1 MAAEQNPIRYQDLIA
16 PDDSIEK
23 LIGQLTQL
31 NEAYTGMADSVKAQ
45 AAEVAASLRNVSV
58 ATSSGQAATKNATA
72 EADRLAKAY
81 RDLAFARSDTAKR
94 IAELKAA
101 QQEENRVTK
110 LTIQLNNS
118 EEGSYAHLSA
128 QYALNKMQ
136 LNQLTAAERENLPH
150 AKKLEQ
156 ETKAIYEQMKHLQEA
171 TGQYTLNVGNYEN
184 AITSAIGINSR
195 WYTNMTQLSALFQGD
210 MTNGLKMA
218 GEAVA
223 AFGRKLL
230 ALLANPIVAT
240 IAAIT
245 AAFMALSKGITT
257 SEENTMALQ
266 RVLAPFQRVLTGVI
280 NILQTCA
287 SYVLKFAEGFETAA
301 FAVSRFL
308 ERIPLIGKYI
318 KDANDAMQGNV
329 DLAKAQ
335 QELTKKE
342 RANVTERARLER
354 DAAKARNEAER
365 INDPKKRGELLKKAD
380 AAERQILENE
390 LKLAREDLR
399 IKTAKAAQSKNN
411 AKTNDELAQSQA
423 RLYKA
428 EEAYYQKTQRLQSKI
443 RTLSNKGV
451 GGGAGAGQT
460 GRTAE
465 AAAREQLTLQRK
477 VEDERIKTIQ
487 DSFLRQRYEI
497 NVQYDRLIEDIKSKL
512 EKEKD
517 VLTDGEK
524 ANLDA
529 LIGIYETQRSDKLAD
544 LVEQEAKAQEDA
556 EKKKYDALIKATDG
570 LIKKRETAVRQGE
583 MRIAAEYDNDM
594 VMAEL
599 ENAENKKTQM
609 RLEAEKKR
617 MKALLALYEKD
628 GHTLSEV
635 ELDTLR
641 KSIEAVDKELEQNKK
656 KRDLYDMLGFSLT
669 DDQKGAIDEA
679 VGYALDNLSS
689 YIDAWVEA
697 ADKKRQIAD
706 GEVERAKSLVDTE
719 IEARNK
725 GYAANVAMAQKEL
738 DMAKAN
744 QRKAI
749 AEQQRAQRAQM
760 ALQTV
765 SQASN
770 LVTASSLIWSQL
782 GFPLAI
788 PAIAVMWGS
797 FAAAKIKA
805 MQVTK
810 QGADEEYG
818 DGTVEM
824 LEGGSHQ
831 SGNDIDLGR
840 KKDGTRRRAEGG
852 EFFAVI
858 NRRNSRRYRNVIPDV
873 INSLNHGTFAE
884 KYMRA
889 YDGDASVNVLGTTPD
904 ISALSSDVRQI
915 REQGE
920 RRTYTDGAGNTIV
933 EYKNLR
939 QIIKN

>member
-1 MAAEQNPIRYQDLIA
+1 M
-16 PDDSIEK
+16 
-23 LIGQLTQL
+23 
-31 NEAYTGMADSVKAQ
+31 
-45 AAEVAASLRNVSV
+45 
-58 ATSSGQAATKNATA
+58 
-72 EADRLAKAY
+72 
-81 RDLAFARSDTAKR
+81 
-94 IAELKAA
+94 
-101 QQEENRVTK
+101 
-110 LTIQLNNS
+110 
-118 EEGSYAHLSA
+118 
-128 QYALNKMQ
+128 
-136 LNQLTAAERENLPH
+136 
-150 AKKLEQ
+150 
-156 ETKAIYEQMKHLQEA
+156 
-171 TGQYTLNVGNYEN
+171 
-184 AITSAIGINSR
+184 
-195 WYTNMTQLSALFQGD
+195 
-210 MTNGLKMA
+210 
-218 GEAVA
+218 
-223 AFGRKLL
+223 
-230 ALLANPIVAT
+230 
-240 IAAIT
+240 
-245 AAFMALSKGITT
+245 
-257 SEENTMALQ
+257 
-266 RVLAPFQRVLTGVI
+266 
-280 NILQTCA
+280 
-287 SYVLKFAEGFETAA
+287 
-301 FAVSRFL
+301 
-308 ERIPLIGKYI
+308 
-318 KDANDAMQGNV
+318 
-329 DLAKAQ
+329 
-335 QELTKKE
+335 
-342 RANVTERARLER
+342 
-354 DAAKARNEAER
+354 
-365 INDPKKRGELLKKAD
+365 
-380 AAERQILENE
+380 
-390 LKLAREDLR
+390 
-399 IKTAKAAQSKNN
+399 
-411 AKTNDELAQSQA
+411 
-423 RLYKA
+423 
-428 EEAYYQKTQRLQSKI
+428 
-443 RTLSNKGV
+443 
-451 GGGAGAGQT
+451 
-460 GRTAE
+460 
-465 AAAREQLTLQRK
+465 
-477 VEDERIKTIQ
+477 
-487 DSFLRQRYEI
+487 
-497 NVQYDRLIEDIKSKL
+497 IEDIKSKL
-512 EKEKD
+512 ETEKD

-524 ANLDA
+524 ANLAA
-529 LIGIYETQRSDKLAD
+529 LIDIYETQRADKLAD

-570 LIKKRETAVRQGE
+570 LIKKRETAVRLGE

-738 DMAKAN
+738 DMAKVN

-782 GFPLAI
+782 GFPWAI

-810 QGADEEYG
+810 QGTDEEYG
-818 DGTVEM
+818 EGTVEM

-904 ISALSSDVRQI
+904 LSALSNDVRQI